1 MSSTVKIMMS
11 SAFRR
16 PCRWPVRLRA
26 LDDLAHPLAGR
37 CRARGA
43 EAPLTDQLDVGPPR
57 AIVVV
62 MTNFWEP
69 DQPRHLLPRRR
80 VLPAVL
86 VAEAGVIFAGA
97 ALNFLSLAQLALAVI
112 CLAGADVIAWLVV
125 HRR

>member
-1 MSSTVKIMMS
+1 
-11 SAFRR
+11 
-16 PCRWPVRLRA
+16 
-26 LDDLAHPLAGR
+26 
-37 CRARGA
+37 
-43 EAPLTDQLDVGPPR
+43 
-57 AIVVV
+57 